1 MALIQSILK
10 EDIGTIAF
18 NNAKK
23 HNCLCRDL
31 LEEFLEAFKKFKQEK
46 ARVVIIK
53 AEKGAKVWS
62 AGLDINELP
71 EPGIDP
77 LDYDHPFEKILRE
90 VQHFPAPVLAMI
102 EGSVWGG
109 ACDLAFV
116 CDMLICAPS
125 VTFAITPAKIGVP
138 YNPSGILHFLNVVGM
153 NMAKEMFFTARPIS
167 AERAFSAGIVNYL
180 VSTDEIEKF
189 SYDKAAQITRNSPL
203 SIAVI
208 KEQLRILGR
217 SHPISPETFERIQE
231 LRTLVFNSDDYIE
244 GKKAFQEKRTPVF
257 KGK

>member
-1 MALIQSILK
+1 MRSTIENS
-10 EDIGTIAF
+10 IGTIIF

-23 HNCLCRDL
+23 HNCLNRKTLD
-31 LEEFLEAFKKFKQEK
+31 EFLTIMEKFRKEK
-46 ARVVIIK
+46 VRVVVLR

-77 LDYDHPFEKILRE
+77 LDYDHPFEQALRE
-90 VQHFPAPVLAMI
+90 VQHFPVPVIAMI

-116 CDMLICAPS
+116 CDLLICTPS
-125 VTFAITPAKIGVP
+125 ATFAITPAKIGVP

-153 NMAKEMFFTARPIS
+153 NLAKEMFFTACPIS
-167 AERAFSAGIVNYL
+167 AERAFSAGIVNHL
-180 VSTDEIEKF
+180 VSADEIEEF
-189 SYDKAAQITRNSPL
+189 THEKAALITKNSPL

-208 KEQLRILGR
+208 KEQLRILGK
-217 SHPISPETFERIQE
+217 SYPITPETFERIQE
-231 LRTLVFNSDDYIE
+231 LRTLVYNSDDYIE
-244 GKKAFQEKRTPVF
+244 GKKAFQEKRKPVF